1 MEKSLTLKFDD
12 LVVHRTKV
20 LAYGFSDFLI
30 DLGSSLGL
38 WFGLSVFGITD
49 LGMTAYQW
57 IKKLKRET
65 KLTLTSN
72 TNL

>member
-1 MEKSLTLKFDD
+1 MEKSLMLKFDD

-57 IKKLKRET
+57 IKKLKRGT

-72 TNL
+72 ITL